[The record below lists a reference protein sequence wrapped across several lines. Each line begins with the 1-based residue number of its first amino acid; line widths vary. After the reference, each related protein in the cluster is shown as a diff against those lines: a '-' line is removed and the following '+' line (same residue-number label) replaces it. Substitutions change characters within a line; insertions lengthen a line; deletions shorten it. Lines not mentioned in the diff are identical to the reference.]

1 MRRIGPEK
9 RYGITRLFAN
19 NTLVGITGPGT
30 YLFFYLEPGEYFL
43 ASQTFDVVGLR
54 MNLEAGK
61 DYYLTQTLYAKGIRL
76 RSFLT
81 RHSKELVMYE
91 VAGSLWSDWGL
102 DEGKK

>member
-1 MRRIGPEK
+1 MK
-9 RYGITRLFAN
+9 
-19 NTLVGITGPGT
+19 
-30 YLFFYLEPGEYFL
+30 
-43 ASQTFDVVGLR
+43 
-54 MNLEAGK
+54 LEAGK